1 MFQINFAPFRED
13 EIEQDLVMGNA
24 VVESSNLAAPNN
36 VGKRGKRQQNLPAAQ
51 PAGDNDG
58 SDQMHEAVNYINHLK
73 NNVKELEIKRDNLK
87 KLSDSGSGLRS
98 STNNINGLQSSS
110 VTVTVNQC
118 SGGGVEV
125 LIGSCGFAEEGGLPL
140 SKVLGVL
147 VEQGLDVVSY
157 ISSDEERQGI
167 LASNLGENQRSQTLT
182 AVSLSL
188 PLSHQPYPPPLIAS
202 TIKKAFPLIRKKKKA
217 SIEYCISNM
226 FTLQHGD
233 ELVFQISKIEQD
245 LISTRASLDSTH
257 LTSTPP
263 AGKKKRK
270 KSYSNQQEDKYEN
283 NNEKK
288 MIAHRDV
295 ERQRRQE
302 MAKLYA
308 SLRSLLPAEY
318 VKGKRSVCDHMNES
332 VNYIKQLQENIEQLS
347 MKRDNL
353 KNMSDSVGNNTE
365 ATGSSENCFPGR
377 VMVGLC
383 WGGVEILISTS
394 TGSEDEGFPM
404 SRVLE
409 ILVEEGLDVVS
420 CVSTQI
426 NKKLLHVIKSEVSDP
441 TCVDLS
447 MLEEK
452 LADVINGN

>member
-1 MFQINFAPFRED
+1 MF
-13 EIEQDLVMGNA
+13 
-24 VVESSNLAAPNN
+24 S
-36 VGKRGKRQQNLPAAQ
+36 
-51 PAGDNDG
+51 
-58 SDQMHEAVNYINHLK
+58 
-73 NNVKELEIKRDNLK
+73 
-87 KLSDSGSGLRS
+87 
-98 STNNINGLQSSS
+98 
-110 VTVTVNQC
+110 
-118 SGGGVEV
+118 
-125 LIGSCGFAEEGGLPL
+125 
-140 SKVLGVL
+140 
-147 VEQGLDVVSY
+147 
-157 ISSDEERQGI
+157 
-167 LASNLGENQRSQTLT
+167 
-182 AVSLSL
+182 
-188 PLSHQPYPPPLIAS
+188 
-202 TIKKAFPLIRKKKKA
+202 
-217 SIEYCISNM
+217 
-226 FTLQHGD
+226 LQHGD

-245 LISTRASLDSTH
+245 LISARASLDSTH
-257 LTSTPP
+257 LISTPQ

-270 KSYSNQQEDKYEN
+270 KSYSNPQKDKYEN

-353 KNMSDSVGNNTE
+353 KNMFDSIGNNTE
-365 ATGSSENCFPGR
+365 ATRSSENCFPGR
-377 VMVGLC
+377 VTVGLC

-394 TGSEDEGFPM
+394 TGSEDEGFPI

>member
-1 MFQINFAPFRED
+1 MF
-13 EIEQDLVMGNA
+13 
-24 VVESSNLAAPNN
+24 S
-36 VGKRGKRQQNLPAAQ
+36 
-51 PAGDNDG
+51 
-58 SDQMHEAVNYINHLK
+58 
-73 NNVKELEIKRDNLK
+73 
-87 KLSDSGSGLRS
+87 
-98 STNNINGLQSSS
+98 
-110 VTVTVNQC
+110 
-118 SGGGVEV
+118 
-125 LIGSCGFAEEGGLPL
+125 
-140 SKVLGVL
+140 
-147 VEQGLDVVSY
+147 
-157 ISSDEERQGI
+157 
-167 LASNLGENQRSQTLT
+167 
-182 AVSLSL
+182 
-188 PLSHQPYPPPLIAS
+188 
-202 TIKKAFPLIRKKKKA
+202 
-217 SIEYCISNM
+217 
-226 FTLQHGD
+226 LQHGD

-245 LISTRASLDSTH
+245 LISARASLDGTH

-353 KNMSDSVGNNTE
+353 KNMSDSIGNNTE

-377 VMVGLC
+377 VTVGLC